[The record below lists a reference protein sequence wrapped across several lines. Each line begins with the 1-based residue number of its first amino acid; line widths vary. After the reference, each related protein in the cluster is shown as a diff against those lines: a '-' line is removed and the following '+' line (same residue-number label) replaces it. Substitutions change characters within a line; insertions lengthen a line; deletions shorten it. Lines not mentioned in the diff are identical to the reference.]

1 MAFVFVVYDRLCSI
15 ECNFAAPL
23 TDPTNAPF
31 QKDMNAWAAI
41 SNRTYIWDYVTNF
54 AAYVQPFPNYYVLG
68 PNIRYY
74 LAHGTTTTSY
84 CVLTSTPLWRS
95 NDGAPILATCL
106 QRLTLHRECVVV
118 SKQNT
123 GVRGMY
129 EEGNGHGP
137 GSDLD
142 AMKAFLMAEIMYD
155 PSQDDDA
162 LITKFLNAYYGE
174 EVAPF
179 VRLYMDT
186 MHGSIA
192 DTNYYM

>member
-95 NDGAPILATCL
+95 NPSDMLAKAYITSRMCCCVK
-106 QRLTLHRECVVV
+106 TKHRRPW
-118 SKQNT
+118 N
-123 GVRGMY
+123 VRG
-129 EEGNGHGP
+129 GQRP
-137 GSDLD
+137 R
-142 AMKAFLMAEIMYD
+142 AW
-155 PSQDDDA
+155 Q
-162 LITKFLNAYYGE
+162 
-174 EVAPF
+174 
-179 VRLYMDT
+179 
-186 MHGSIA
+186 
-192 DTNYYM
+192 